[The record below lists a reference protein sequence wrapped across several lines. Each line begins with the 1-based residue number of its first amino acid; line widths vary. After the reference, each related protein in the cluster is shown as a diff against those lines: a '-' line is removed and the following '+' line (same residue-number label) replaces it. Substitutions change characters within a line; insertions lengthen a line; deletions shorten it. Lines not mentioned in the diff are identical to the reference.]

1 MRILYIQHAI
11 FAQSTMLLT
20 HKRAP
25 PRAACIRPENPV
37 EQLQTLRK
45 ELRALKRK
53 RKRLDI
59 TTTWTPIQRMK
70 RLGVLIHR
78 LTNDP
83 KWTIIYVK
91 SWQARNFQRTLCL
104 PGAITDVTV
113 QAWSHAL
120 RDDTELETMM
130 TDLAHPGRMRVD
142 RFLMESI
149 VRGHRAAIRKG
160 DNSAEQHWL
169 RNTCEHGHY
178 GLDVPRLMLT

>member
-25 PRAACIRPENPV
+25 PTAACIRPENPV

-142 RFLMESI
+142 RFFDGKHC
-149 VRGHRAAIRKG
+149 VREHLAAISKG
-160 DNSAEQHWL
+160 HNSAEPHCG
-169 RNTCEHGHY
+169 CEIPANMVIAATMSSH
-178 GLDVPRLMLT
+178 